1 MSVKVRQVSPRWQ
14 SVTVLVAMLRF
25 YKLSQ
30 VPRLFIFKDHIHR
43 IIYMI
48 CVPLN
53 IRKVSGAIWSS

>member
-30 VPRLFIFKDHIHR
+30 VPRLFIFKDPYTSNYIHDL
-43 IIYMI
+43 
-48 CVPLN
+48 CPP
-53 IRKVSGAIWSS
+53 